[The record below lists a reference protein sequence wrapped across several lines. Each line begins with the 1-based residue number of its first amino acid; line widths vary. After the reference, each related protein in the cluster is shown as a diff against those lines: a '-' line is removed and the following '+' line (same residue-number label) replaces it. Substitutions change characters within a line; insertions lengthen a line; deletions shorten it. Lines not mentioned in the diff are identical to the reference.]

1 MGAPLPPPPP
11 VDRGYRV
18 GDRLDAI
25 PLATVGTLLG
35 IATITTALRIYWRI
49 QPTNRIGADDFT
61 LVFALVSLVV
71 MILTEKLAN
80 EPTVGADHRLVRC

>member
-1 MGAPLPPPPP
+1 MGAPLPASPP
-11 VDRGYRV
+11 VDPGYSA

-49 QPTNRIGADDFT
+49 RPTNRIGADDYT
-61 LVFALVSLVV
+61 LVFALVG
-71 MILTEKLAN
+71 
-80 EPTVGADHRLVRC
+80 P